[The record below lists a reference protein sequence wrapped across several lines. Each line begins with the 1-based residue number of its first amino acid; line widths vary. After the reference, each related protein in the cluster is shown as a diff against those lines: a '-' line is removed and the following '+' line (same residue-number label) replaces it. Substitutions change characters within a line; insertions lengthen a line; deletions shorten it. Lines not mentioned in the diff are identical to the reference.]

1 MTRMCFRNIFPSL
14 LLFNPILYLFRIQQM
29 QFAIVSAFTYRF
41 AFLMLSRE
49 NIDTRILIIGIS
61 MILII
66 IEFEFALVYIQTS
79 KQLPENLFSLQKSN
93 AYSAIINEIY
103 SFKYGREDQG
113 DAVLFLIHLLGD
125 IMQPM
130 HVTQLVSEEN
140 LSGDKG
146 GLKYKLQGT
155 SKRNLHMYTDNLAD
169 LIPRKQV

>member
-1 MTRMCFRNIFPSL
+1 M
-14 LLFNPILYLFRIQQM
+14 
-29 QFAIVSAFTYRF
+29 
-41 AFLMLSRE
+41 
-49 NIDTRILIIGIS
+49 
-61 MILII
+61 
-66 IEFEFALVYIQTS
+66 
-79 KQLPENLFSLQKSN
+79 QKSN